1 MEKKTVLQTKKVT
14 FQEPKLIVKGS
25 LKEMTGGG
33 SGDYREAGVGRFL

>member
-33 SGDYREAGVGRFL
+33 SGEHRESGVGRFF